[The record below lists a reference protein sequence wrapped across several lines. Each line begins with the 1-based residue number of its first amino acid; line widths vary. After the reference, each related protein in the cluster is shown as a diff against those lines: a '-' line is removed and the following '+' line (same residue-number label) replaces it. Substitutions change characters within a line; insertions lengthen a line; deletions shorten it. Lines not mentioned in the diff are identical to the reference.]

1 MSLDDIRNDRLK
13 KLEFLKAR
21 GVDPYPATS
30 GRDVTISAV
39 VVGFDSLPPDVPLT
53 VAGRVMAFREHGGS
67 LFIDVYD
74 GTGRVQGYLKK
85 DALGDAY
92 DLFVATVDVGDFIDL
107 SGVPMR
113 TKRGEMS
120 ILASG
125 WKMLSKSLRPLPDKW
140 EGLTDPEER
149 LRKRYLDIL
158 FDAEVRSLVEQ
169 RALFWNETRNA
180 LISRGFIEVETPT
193 LEVTT
198 GGAEA
203 RPFITHH
210 NDFDI
215 DLYLRISVGELWQKR
230 LLAAGLPRTFEI
242 GRIYRN
248 EGTSA
253 EHVQEFTNLE
263 FYAAYMDF
271 EQGIALTE
279 EMIKAV
285 AQKVFGKMSFSTR
298 GHSFDLS
305 GKWERLE
312 YVATVKRMTGI
323 DVLAASETEMK
334 EALRR
339 LGVVYEGEARERLT
353 DTLWKYCRKQIS
365 GPTWIINHPK
375 LVSPLSKAHPD
386 NLLLTQ
392 RVQLLLAGSEM
403 TNGFA
408 ELNDPLDQKERFE
421 AQQKLI
427 EAGDNEAMMPDLEF
441 VEMLEYGMPPAF
453 GFAYGDRLFSFLA
466 DKPIR
471 ETQLFPLM
479 RPKNKAE

>member
-1 MSLDDIRNDRLK
+1 MALEDIRNERLK
-13 KLEFLKAR
+13 KLELLR
-21 GVDPYPATS
+21 EHGIDPYPATS
-30 GRDVTISAV
+30 GRTTTIAEATV
-39 VVGFDSLPPDVPLT
+39 DFDALSPDIPLT

-67 LFIDVYD
+67 LFIDVND
-74 GTGRVQGYLKK
+74 GTGKIQGYLKK
-85 DALGDAY
+85 DDLGDAY
-92 DLFVATVDVGDFIDL
+92 DLFAATVDVGDFVDV
-107 SGVPMR
+107 SGTPMR
-113 TKRGEMS
+113 TKRGEPS
-120 ILASG
+120 IKATA
-125 WKMLSKSLRPLPDKW
+125 WNMLSKSLHPLPDKW

-158 FDAEVRSLVEQ
+158 FDPAV
-169 RALFWNETRNA
+169 RALIEQKGRFWNATRQF
-180 LISRGFIEVETPT
+180 LLERGFIEVETPT

-230 LLAAGLPRTFEI
+230 LMAAGLPRTFEI
-242 GRIYRN
+242 GRVYRN

-271 EQGIALTE
+271 EQGVSLTE
-279 EMIKAV
+279 EMIKEV
-285 AQKVFGKMSFSTR
+285 VKDVFGKLEFSTK
-298 GHSFDLS
+298 GQTINLS
-305 GKWERLE
+305 GTWERLD
-312 YVATVKRMTGI
+312 YVSTVKKMTGVDI
-323 DVLAASETEMK
+323 LTATENDMK
-334 EALRR
+334 EALTK
-339 LGVVYEGEARERLT
+339 LHVTYEGETRERLT

-365 GPTWIINHPK
+365 GPAWLINHPK

-386 NLLLTQ
+386 NPLLTQ
-392 RVQLLLAGSEM
+392 RAQLILAGSEM

-408 ELNDPLDQKERFE
+408 ELNDPLDQKERFTE
-421 AQQKLI
+421 QQKLI
-427 EAGDNEAMMPDLEF
+427 EAGDNEAMMPDFEF
-441 VEMLEYGMPPAF
+441 VEMLEHGMPPAF

-471 ETQLFPLM
+471 ETQIFPLM
-479 RPKNKAE
+479 RPR